1 MDPVRLVI
9 VMAALACLD
18 AGCTAEE
25 WREGL
30 LPKRAAEIDARFQ
43 RVETTAHDQA
53 QRIDQVEARA
63 ADHSQ
68 RIDRVEA
75 RVASVE
81 VALTET
87 RALASVAAGRS
98 TASSALPTAVTERPG
113 RGSATG
119 AGRTL
124 VGVVHVPFGFDRADL
139 DDRGEMAL
147 GSIVK
152 ELRGNPKMTIDLEG
166 STDPTGRPD
175 YNARLSQ
182 RRLETVKRWLR
193 ANGVDGSRILN
204 SASRGPLLD
213 DSIKDENK
221 RRVTVKL
228 MTRAD

>member
-1 MDPVRLVI
+1 MDPLKLIVI
-9 VMAALACLD
+9 AAAIACLD

-25 WREGL
+25 WREGF
-30 LPKRAAEIDARFQ
+30 LPKRVAEIDARFQ
-43 RVETTAHDQA
+43 RVETTAHEQS
-53 QRIDQVEARA
+53 QRLDQVDTRA
-63 ADHSQ
+63 TEQSQ

-75 RVASVE
+75 RVAGVE
-81 VALTET
+81 GALTET
-87 RALASVAAGRS
+87 RALAAAAATR
-98 TASSALPTAVTERPG
+98 TAASSALPTAVTDRPG
-113 RGSATG
+113 RSPANGIA
-119 AGRTL
+119 RTL

-139 DDRGEMAL
+139 DDRSEMAL

-182 RRLETVKRWLR
+182 RRLDTVRRWLR
-193 ANGVDGSRILN
+193 ANGVDASRIVN

-213 DSIKDENK
+213 VSIKDDSK